1 MYSEAL
7 ISNEYPRTLIYM
19 VTKTRTAKTTP
30 NPEDLVRQLFFELV
44 DPSEPSTGY
53 AISPYTKGITGPLWR
68 TLEKHNMKVYSKP
81 LRTLQREL
89 P

>member
-1 MYSEAL
+1 
-7 ISNEYPRTLIYM
+7 M

-30 NPEDLVRQLFFELV
+30 NPEDLVRQSFELV

-53 AISPYTKGITGPLWR
+53 ATLTYTKGITEPPWR

-81 LRTLQREL
+81 LRTLQREF